1 DDTADLKVT
10 GVYEDLPFNSSF
22 SDLGFIAPWD
32 LAVVLNAEIGGDANQ
47 HIWSDNPVQVFVEL
61 KAGADFS
68 KISGKIA
75 KVIADKPGPAGS
87 QKESVVLLHPMSDW
101 HLYSEFKNGKNAGG
115 RIQYVWLF
123 GFIGLFIL
131 ALACINFMNLSTAR
145 SGKRGREVGVRKA
158 IGSSRGQLMS
168 QFFIESLTV
177 ALIAFVFSMLFV
189 LLALP
194 FFNRLTGKEM
204 SILWQSPVFWIS
216 VIGFALFTG
225 MIAGSYPALY
235 LSAFRPVQVLKGSVS
250 GGRSAA
256 GLRKILVTLQF
267 SISVILAIGTLIVY
281 QQIRYARNRPVG
293 YDRSGLVLTR
303 LSSQDIFKHFPAFR
317 EDLLQTGVV
326 AEAAESTSFT
336 TEVMNIDEG
345 LKWEGWDSTR
355 PADITMEGITY
366 EYGKTVG
373 WDLKEGRDYS
383 RNFSSD
389 AMSMVINETAAR
401 IMNLGNPVGK
411 TLRWLGARFTIIGV
425 VRDMVME
432 SPYTPTLPTVYY
444 IAPWWTPVVN
454 IRLKPGAGAGD
465 ALTRIERVFKKYDAT
480 EPFNFVFADAEYDAK
495 FRAEQRVGS
504 LAGFFCSFAI
514 FISCLGLF
522 GLVSFITEQRTKEIS
537 VRKVLG
543 ASVFG
548 LWRLLSREFL
558 ILVLLSECIAIP
570 IGYYF
575 MHNWLQNYSYRTGIS
590 WWILLAAG
598 AGALV
603 ITLVTVSFQSIK
615 AAMANPVKALRSE

>member
-1 DDTADLKVT
+1 
-10 GVYEDLPFNSSF
+10 
-22 SDLGFIAPWD
+22 
-32 LAVVLNAEIGGDANQ
+32 
-47 HIWSDNPVQVFVEL
+47 
-61 KAGADFS
+61 
-68 KISGKIA
+68 
-75 KVIADKPGPAGS
+75 
-87 QKESVVLLHPMSDW
+87 MSDW